1 MTKYAALPVH
11 LCLRNAVSSPDERF
25 SMDITQHNASLHYI
39 YDGAGELP
47 IEWRKIDAV
56 RIGMRASEWLEH
68 VSVFLRRHASL
79 IGTPR
84 ISTRRTELYYR
95 LSNSADLEQISKDVT
110 ILVIVAETRRVGLG
124 NIDSE
129 FSKKL
134 VGLFPSV

>member
-1 MTKYAALPVH
+1 
-11 LCLRNAVSSPDERF
+11 
-25 SMDITQHNASLHYI
+25 MDITQYNASLHYL

-47 IEWRKIDAV
+47 IEWRNIAAARV
-56 RIGMRASEWLEH
+56 GMRAAEWLER

-79 IGTPR
+79 IGTPH

-110 ILVIVAETRRVGLG
+110 MLVIVAETRRVGLG

-129 FSKKL
+129 FRKNL